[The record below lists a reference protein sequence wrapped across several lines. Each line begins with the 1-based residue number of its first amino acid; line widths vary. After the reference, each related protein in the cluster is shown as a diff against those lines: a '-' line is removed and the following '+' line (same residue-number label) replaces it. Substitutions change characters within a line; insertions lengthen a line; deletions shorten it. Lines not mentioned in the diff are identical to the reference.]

1 MTVARD
7 LTRERRGPCNRNRAA
22 SRACCRGRVS
32 AGSEPIVRRTRWHAG
47 APSAAGWRMSPS
59 TRRLPTGRY
68 PRVASRSV
76 PRCSGRRRPPNDRN
90 AVTLTV
96 SCAQS
101 SCRSLFILGAVCP
114 SAPISCARQG
124 NAPNPDAARRST
136 VSARARSPVRM
147 WHTVVHMETSYE
159 RPEDYDLEHEGDD
172 EDIAF
177 YTHLLERWRPRR
189 IMELAAGTG
198 RVTIPLARA
207 AASAEIEIVGLERD
221 GPMLE
226 EARRKLAELNQRER
240 SCLTLMPGD

>member
-101 SCRSLFILGAVCP
+101 SCRSLFILGAVCGFDP
-114 SAPISCARQG
+114 FSCALLQRG
-124 NAPNPDAARRST
+124 RILMRPPGRRLR
-136 VSARARSPVRM
+136 ARARSPVRM
-147 WHTVVHMETSYE
+147 WHTVVHMETIYE

-198 RVTIPLARA
+198 RITIPLARA

-226 EARRKLAELNQRER
+226 
-240 SCLTLMPGD
+240 